1 MDKIVRVNMTDKKV
15 TVEPVPDK
23 YKGKG
28 GRWLTSLMVSDEVP
42 AGAHPLGPNNKLFF
56 APGMVTGTH
65 APNSGRISVG
75 GKSPL
80 TGGIK
85 EANAGSPF
93 PQKLA
98 RMGYAAL
105 VLEGLVEDDKRW
117 LLKLGLDGGELL
129 PADDLKDK
137 GTYECA
143 KMLWD
148 KYGEKT
154 AFCVNGPAGEAKMA
168 MAGIAFN
175 DPEGRPA
182 RYAGRGGLGAVMGSK
197 GLKAIVLE
205 DENAPAVKPK
215 DPEMFKAGQKKLADA
230 ILSHDVTKKG
240 GALNSYGTAVL
251 INILNEAGGLP
262 TNNFRTGVFDGAQKI
277 SGEALAEAAK
287 TRGGAGMMGHSCHP
301 GCIIHCSN
309 VYAKEDGSEHVSCV
323 EYESSWSLG
332 ANCGIDNLDQVAE
345 LIRMCNDYGVDTIE
359 AGVTVGVA
367 MEAGLAKFGDGKGAI
382 ELFSE
387 IGKRSPLGHILGQG
401 AQFTGEAY
409 GVTRIPT
416 VKRQGMPAYEP
427 RAVKGIGV
435 TYITTPMGADHT
447 AGYTIAPEILSVGG
461 KAEPLSAKDK
471 IGLSKAF
478 QQTTAFI
485 DSCGYCLF
493 IAFPILDIPS
503 GFDGVVETVNGM
515 LGTKYTGDDVTRIGD
530 EILRIEKDFNVRAGV
545 GGKDADRPPEF
556 MRYEKLPPHNHVWD
570 IPDEE
575 LDTFWDK

>member
-1 MDKIVRVNMTDKKV
+1 MDKLVRVNMTEKKV
-15 TVEPVPDK
+15 TVEPLPEK

-28 GRWLTSLMVSDEVP
+28 GRWLTSLMVCDEVP
-42 AGAHPLGPNNKLFF
+42 AGCHPLGPNNKLVF

-93 PQKLA
+93 PQKMA

-105 VLEGLVEDDKRW
+105 VLEGIVDDDKSW
-117 LLKLGLDGGELL
+117 LLELNVDGGKLV
-129 PADDLKDK
+129 PADHIKDK
-137 GTYECA
+137 GTYDCA
-143 KMLWD
+143 KMLWE

-154 AFCVNGPAGEAKMA
+154 AFVVNGPAGEAKMA
-168 MAGIAFN
+168 MAGLAFN

-197 GLKAIVLE
+197 GLKAIVL
-205 DENAPAVKPK
+205 DDTNAPGVKPK
-215 DPEMFKAGQKKLADA
+215 DPEAFKAGQKKLADA

-240 GALNSYGTAVL
+240 GALNSFGTAVL
-251 INILNEAGGLP
+251 VNILNEAGGLP
-262 TNNFRTGVFDGAQKI
+262 TNNFRSGHFDGASKI
-277 SGEALAEAAK
+277 SGEALAEAAQK
-287 TRGGAGMMGHSCHP
+287 RGGAGMMGHSCHP

-323 EYESSWSLG
+323 EYESAWSLG
-332 ANCGIDNLDQVAE
+332 ANLGLDNLDQVAE
-345 LIRMCNDYGVDTIE
+345 LIRICNDLGVDTIE
-359 AGVTVGVA
+359 AGVMLGVA
-367 MEAGLAKFGDGKGAI
+367 MEAGLAEFGDGEKAI
-382 ELFSE
+382 ELLNE
-387 IGKRSPLGHILGQG
+387 LYKRSPLGHILGQG
-401 AQFTGEAY
+401 AQFAGEAY

-435 TYITTPMGADHT
+435 TYITSTMGADHT
-447 AGYTIAPEILSVGG
+447 AGYTIAPEILAVGG
-461 KAEPLSAKDK
+461 QAEPLSTKDK

-485 DSCGYCLF
+485 DASGYCLF
-493 IAFPILDIPS
+493 IAFPILDITT
-503 GFDGVVETVNGM
+503 GFEGVIETVNAM
-515 LGTKYTGDDVTRIGD
+515 LGTTYSADDVTKIGD
-530 EILRIEKDFNVRAGV
+530 EILRLERDFNCRAGI
-545 GGKDADRPPEF
+545 GKEADRAPEF
-556 MRYEKLPPHNHVWD
+556 MTYEKLPPHNHVWD
-570 IPDEE
+570 ISDEE
-575 LDTFWDK
+575 LDSFWDK